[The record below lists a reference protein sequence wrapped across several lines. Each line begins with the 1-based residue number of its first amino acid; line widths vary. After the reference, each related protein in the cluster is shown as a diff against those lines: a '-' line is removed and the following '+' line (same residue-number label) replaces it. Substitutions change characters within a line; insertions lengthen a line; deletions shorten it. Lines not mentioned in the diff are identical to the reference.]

1 MELRQL
7 AAILAVADNGT
18 FSGAADAL
26 GTVQSN
32 VSTHVARLERELG
45 APLFDRSR
53 GVLTAEGE
61 AAVERAR
68 RVLAEIDALV
78 ADVAAVRNVFVGDVR
93 LGMIGT
99 TARWLA
105 PKILQVVGEHHPG
118 VHLGVVEGSSAQLT
132 ERLLA
137 GGLDL
142 AVTLVPVADS
152 DVVGQRLFD
161 EDVVLV
167 VSRDDPLAARDAVE
181 PEELRDIPLLLPMP
195 GTPFREELDAALAGP
210 GSGGRA
216 RQGPPGAGLLAKA
229 ELDGVRLIASLTFDG
244 NGPALLP
251 ATAVPDFLRDR
262 WARVAVR
269 GLPRRRVGVVTRR
282 RGLLSAPARAV
293 RDLLLEVVAAHLGQV
308 GDSGVYPP
316 ADAE

>member
-7 AAILAVADNGT
+7 AAILAVADHGT

-45 APLFDRSR
+45 APLFDRAR
-53 GVLTAEGE
+53 GVLTQEGE
-61 AAVERAR
+61 AAVARAR

-78 ADVAAVRNVFVGDVR
+78 SDVAAVRNVFTGNVR

-105 PKILQVVGEHHPG
+105 PKMLQVVAERHPG
-118 VHLGVVEGSSAQLT
+118 VHLGVVEGSSAELT

-137 GGLDL
+137 GRLDL
-142 AVTLVPVADS
+142 AVTVVPVADA
-152 DVVGQRLFD
+152 DVAGQRLFD

-167 VSRDDPLAARDAVE
+167 VERSHPLAERDAVD
-181 PEELRDIPLLLPMP
+181 PAELRQLPLLLPMP
-195 GTPFREELDAALAGP
+195 GTPFRAELDDAFGKGRPGP
-210 GSGGRA
+210 
-216 RQGPPGAGLLAKA
+216 GLLAKA

-244 NGPALLP
+244 HGPALLP

-262 WARVAVR
+262 WVRVAVK
-269 GLPRRRVGVVTRR
+269 GLPRRKVGVVTRR

-293 RDLLLEVVAAHLGQV
+293 RQLLLEIVGAHVGQAD
-308 GDSGVYPP
+308 GGGLYPP
-316 ADAE
+316 EEES